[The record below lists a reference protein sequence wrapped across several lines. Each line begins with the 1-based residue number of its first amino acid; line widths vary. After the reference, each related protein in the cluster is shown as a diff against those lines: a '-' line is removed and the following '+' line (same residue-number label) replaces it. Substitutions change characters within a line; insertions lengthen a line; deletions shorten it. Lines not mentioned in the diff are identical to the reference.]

1 MIRILVLIRYHNVVY
16 FISFVVLYLPP
27 MSILKFLT
35 SKVFFKQLAL
45 AVVALVVLIFIV
57 LKWLDITTNN
67 GEFVVV
73 PDLKG
78 KSLETVKI
86 ELKDNDLDWKL
97 QDSANY
103 NPNYPKFS
111 VIEQNP
117 PAGAQVKENRK
128 IYLILNPSGYRKVE
142 VPNIL
147 KRTFRQAKPQLE
159 ALEFQVGT
167 ISYINNIG
175 KDVVLGMKHKGETL
189 KPGTLLPL
197 TSKIDLV
204 LGNGERN

>member
-1 MIRILVLIRYHNVVY
+1 MIRIFVLIRYYNVVY
-16 FISFVVLYLPP
+16 FISFVVLHLPP
-27 MSILKFLT
+27 MSIIKFVT
-35 SKVFFKQLAL
+35 SKVFFKQLSL
-45 AVVALVVLIFIV
+45 AIVAIVVISFIM
-57 LKWLDITTNN
+57 LKWLNITTNH

-86 ELKDNDLDWKL
+86 ELKDNDLTWKL

-117 PAGAQVKENRK
+117 AAGAQVKENRK
-128 IYLILNPSGYRKVE
+128 IYLILNPSDYRKVE

-147 KRTFRQAKPQLE
+147 KSTLRQAKPQLE
-159 ALEFQVGT
+159 ALEFQ
-167 ISYINNIG
+167 IG
-175 KDVVLGMKHKGETL
+175 KITYEDAIGEGVMGMSHNGQSI

-204 LGNGERN
+204 VGNGKL

>member
-1 MIRILVLIRYHNVVY
+1 MSLV
-16 FISFVVLYLPP
+16 
-27 MSILKFLT
+27 KFLT

-45 AVVALVVLIFIV
+45 AIVAVVVLSFFM
-57 LKWLDITTNN
+57 LKWLNVTTNH
-67 GEFVVV
+67 GEFVTV

-86 ELKDNDLDWKL
+86 ELEDNNLEFQL

-103 NPNYPKFS
+103 NPNYPKYS

-117 PAGAQVKENRK
+117 VAGAEVKENRK

-147 KRTFRQAKPQLE
+147 KRTFRQAKPQLR
-159 ALEFQVGT
+159 ALEFKIGEIT
-167 ISYINNIG
+167 YIDNIG

-197 TSKIDLV
+197 TSTIDLV
-204 LGNGERN
+204 LGNGNR

>member
-1 MIRILVLIRYHNVVY
+1 MSLV
-16 FISFVVLYLPP
+16 
-27 MSILKFLT
+27 KFLT

-45 AVVALVVLIFIV
+45 AIVAVVVLSFVI
-57 LKWLDITTNN
+57 LKWLDVTTNH
-67 GEFVVV
+67 GEFITV

-86 ELKDNDLDWKL
+86 ELDDNNLEFKL

-103 NPNYPKFS
+103 NPNYPKYS

-117 PAGAQVKENRK
+117 AAGAQVKENRK

-147 KRTFRQAKPQLE
+147 KRTFRQAKPQLQ
-159 ALEFQVGT
+159 ALEFKIGD
-167 ISYINNIG
+167 ISYIDNIG
-175 KDVVLGMKHKGETL
+175 KDVVLGMKHNGVTL

-197 TSKIDLV
+197 TSTIDLV
-204 LGNGERN
+204 LGNGKR

>member
-1 MIRILVLIRYHNVVY
+1 MSLV
-16 FISFVVLYLPP
+16 
-27 MSILKFLT
+27 KFLT

-45 AVVALVVLIFIV
+45 AIVVVLVLSFFM
-57 LKWLDITTNN
+57 LKWLNVTTNH
-67 GEFVVV
+67 GEFVIV

-78 KSLETVKI
+78 KSLETVKA
-86 ELKDNDLDWKL
+86 ELKELDLDFKL

-103 NPNYPKFS
+103 NPKYPKFS

-117 PAGAQVKENRK
+117 IAGEQVKENRK

-147 KRTFRQAKPQLE
+147 KRTFRQAKPQLQ
-159 ALEFQVGT
+159 ALEFKIGNIT
-167 ISYINNIG
+167 YIDNIG
-175 KDVVLGMKHKGETL
+175 KDVVLGMKHKGKTL

-197 TSKIDLV
+197 TSTIDVV
-204 LGNGERN
+204 LGNGKRK

>member
-1 MIRILVLIRYHNVVY
+1 M
-16 FISFVVLYLPP
+16 SF
-27 MSILKFLT
+27 LKFLT

-45 AVVALVVLIFIV
+45 AIVAVLVLIFIM
-57 LKWLDITTNN
+57 LKWLNITTNH
-67 GEFVVV
+67 GEFVTV

-86 ELKDNDLDWKL
+86 ELDDKDLVMEI
-97 QDSANY
+97 QDSANF
-103 NPNYPKFS
+103 NPNYPKYS

-117 PAGAQVKENRK
+117 IAGAQVKENRK

-147 KRTFRQAKPQLE
+147 KRTFRQAKPQLQ
-159 ALEFQVGT
+159 ALEFKIGEIT
-167 ISYINNIG
+167 YIDNIG

-189 KPGTLLPL
+189 EPGTLLPL
-197 TSKIDLV
+197 TSIIDLV
-204 LGNGERN
+204 LGNGNR

>member
-1 MIRILVLIRYHNVVY
+1 MSLV
-16 FISFVVLYLPP
+16 
-27 MSILKFLT
+27 KFLT
-35 SKVFFKQLAL
+35 SKVFFKQLAI
-45 AVVALVVLIFIV
+45 AVVAIVVLCFLI
-57 LKWLDITTNN
+57 LKWLDVTTNH
-67 GEFVVV
+67 GEFVIV

-78 KSLETVKI
+78 KSLETVGI
-86 ELKDNDLDWKL
+86 ELKDHELAMEI

-103 NPNYPKFS
+103 NPNYPKYS

-117 PAGAQVKENRK
+117 IAGSHVKENRK

-159 ALEFQVGT
+159 ALEFQIGE
-167 ISYINNIG
+167 ISYKKSIG
-175 KDVVLGMKHKGETL
+175 EGVLSMSHNGKPL

-204 LGNGERN
+204 IGKVD

>member
-1 MIRILVLIRYHNVVY
+1 
-16 FISFVVLYLPP
+16 
-27 MSILKFLT
+27 MSIIKFLT

-45 AVVALVVLIFIV
+45 ALVALVVLSFLV

-67 GEFVVV
+67 GDFREV

-78 KSLETVKI
+78 KSLATVEI
-86 ELKDNDLDWKL
+86 ELRDNDLAMEI

-103 NPNYPKFS
+103 NPNYPKYS

-117 PAGAQVKENRK
+117 VPGAKVKENRK

-147 KRTFRQAKPQLE
+147 KRTFRQAKPTLE
-159 ALEFQVGT
+159 ALEFE
-167 ISYINNIG
+167 IG
-175 KDVVLGMKHKGETL
+175 KITYKDAIGEGVMSMSHNGKPL
-189 KPGTLLPL
+189 KPGMLLPL

-204 LGNGERN
+204 VGNGKL

>member
-1 MIRILVLIRYHNVVY
+1 MSLV
-16 FISFVVLYLPP
+16 
-27 MSILKFLT
+27 KFLT
-35 SKVFFKQLAL
+35 SKVFFKQLAI
-45 AVVALVVLIFIV
+45 AVVAIVVLCFLV
-57 LKWLDITTNN
+57 LKWLDVTTNH
-67 GEFVVV
+67 GEFVIV

-78 KSLETVKI
+78 KSIETVGI
-86 ELKDNDLDWKL
+86 ELKDHDLAMEI

-103 NPNYPKFS
+103 NPNYPKYS

-117 PAGAQVKENRK
+117 IAGSQVKENRK

-159 ALEFQVGT
+159 ALQFQIGE
-167 ISYINNIG
+167 ISYKKSIG
-175 KDVVLGMKHKGETL
+175 EGVLSMSHNGKPL

-204 LGNGERN
+204 IGKVD

>member
-1 MIRILVLIRYHNVVY
+1 MSLV
-16 FISFVVLYLPP
+16 
-27 MSILKFLT
+27 KFLK

-45 AVVALVVLIFIV
+45 AIVAVLVLTFLI
-57 LKWLDITTNN
+57 LKWLNITTNH
-67 GEFVVV
+67 GEFVTV

-86 ELKDNDLDWKL
+86 ELNDLDLEFKL

-103 NPNYPKFS
+103 NPNYPKQS

-117 PAGAQVKENRK
+117 IAGAQVKENRK

-142 VPNIL
+142 VPNVL
-147 KRTFRQAKPQLE
+147 KRTFRQAKPQLQ
-159 ALEFQVGT
+159 ALEFKIGNIT
-167 ISYINNIG
+167 YIDNIG
-175 KDVVLGMKHKGETL
+175 KDVVLGMKHNGETL

-197 TSKIDLV
+197 TSTIDLV
-204 LGNGERN
+204 LGNGKR

>member
-1 MIRILVLIRYHNVVY
+1 MIRILVLLRYYNVVY
-16 FISFVVLYLPP
+16 FLSFVVLYLPS
-27 MSILKFLT
+27 MSIIKFLT

-45 AVVALVVLIFIV
+45 AIVAIVVLSFIM
-57 LKWLDITTNN
+57 LKWLNMTTNH

-86 ELKDNDLDWKL
+86 ELKDNDLAWKL

-117 PAGAQVKENRK
+117 AAGSEVKENRK

-147 KRTFRQAKPQLE
+147 KSTLRQAKPQLE
-159 ALEFQVGT
+159 ALEFQIG
-167 ISYINNIG
+167 NITY
-175 KDVVLGMKHKGETL
+175 KDAIGEGVMEMSHKGQSI

-204 LGNGERN
+204 VGNGKL